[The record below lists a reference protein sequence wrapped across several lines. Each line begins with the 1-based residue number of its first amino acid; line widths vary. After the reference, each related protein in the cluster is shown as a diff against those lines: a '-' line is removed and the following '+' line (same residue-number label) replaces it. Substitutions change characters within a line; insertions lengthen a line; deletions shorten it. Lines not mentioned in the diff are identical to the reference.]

1 MKIVLCDDSIL
12 ELTNLEKRVRNHF
25 MKKKN
30 IHFTVLAYQNS
41 KELWFKLEDEAKAD
55 VYILDIDMPGQNGID
70 IADRLIHLYP
80 HVILF
85 FYTSHTEYASKGYQM
100 DVKRYILKSA
110 PEEELK
116 EALDYAC
123 RMYEKSQEE
132 RISIF
137 TSHDTINIP
146 VDEILY
152 VERLKRDLRITTQ
165 NDGTLYDRRSLK
177 EFQKQLKGDSFI
189 MIDKGKLIN
198 VDFVYKTKDNVVTM
212 FDQTSFIISRRRI
225 SFVKEAIMKYWKE
238 V

>member
-1 MKIVLCDDSIL
+1 MKIVLCDDSIQ
-12 ELTNLEKRVRNHF
+12 ELTDLEKRVRNYLI
-25 MKKKN
+25 KKKN
-30 IHFTVLAYQNS
+30 LHFTVFTYQS
-41 KELWFKLEDEAKAD
+41 SEELWFKLEDEAIAD

-85 FYTSHTEYASKGYQM
+85 FYTSHTEYASQGYQM
-100 DVKRYILKSA
+100 EVKRYILKSA
-110 PEEELK
+110 PEVELI

-123 RMYEKSQEE
+123 HMFEKSQKD

-146 VDEILY
+146 ANEILY
-152 VERLKRDLRITTQ
+152 VERLERELKITTQ

-177 EFQKQLKGDSFI
+177 EFHKQLKGDSFI